1 MEQLPWRLS
10 IDFGTSNTAAAVV
23 QGNGGVFVLRL
34 GSRSD
39 AIPSCVA
46 VYTGEILVGEA
57 AQQIAGIYPSAFEPT
72 PKRRLGEEAIVLAG
86 TTYDPAE
93 LVAAV
98 LRYVMLQ
105 ATRFVGGGSPTEV
118 VLTHPDAWDDYMKGR
133 LAAAARMAG
142 VEENALTLMPEPV
155 AAGWHYAAGSDV
167 GAGAHVA
174 VLDFGGGT
182 CDASVLHLAQTPTGP
197 VFHVVASRGIDP
209 LGGHDFDAQLE
220 NWVYGQLA
228 AEGKAD
234 LLAGLGSE
242 RAAADRAVLRD
253 QVREAKHA
261 LSFHGSAPIGVR
273 SGGHEWVCTV
283 TRGEFEGLI
292 DSQVRRAVELVHG
305 VIRQAVP
312 SVQQLHKVYLTGG
325 SSYIP
330 ALQAKLA
337 EILPLKLGLLG
348 DPKQITSIG
357 ALQAPALPRR
367 AVPAPVP
374 DRPIFG
380 HPVPALPLRAPTP
393 ATNMGEV
400 PAANGVQEA
409 LVTSAGVGEASA
421 RMPGAPRD
429 ARTSPSKL
437 SKKLLIGA
445 GSGVTVLLVVA
456 TIALASALQ
465 PPGGSASPGPS
476 SSGPVSSS
484 AEPRLCGGAQR
495 DELSDGE
502 CTLLSDATNLG
513 LVNAASCDANTD
525 LVAASHG
532 LICDP
537 PSTSGFTPA
546 EKPAIFVYGYTEAE
560 AMHSEFDQI
569 IDQFGAAER
578 SVTIPPGWQD
588 WTISNDPTKK
598 VQGRILGA
606 TQDGTNYLVWT
617 EDEVLLEFWAVSK
630 VADVSRLHEWWRQ

>member
-1 MEQLPWRLS
+1 MEQFPWRLS

-46 VYTGEILVGEA
+46 VYNGEILMGEA

-72 PKRRLGEEAIVLAG
+72 PKRRLGEEAVVLAG

-98 LRYVMLQ
+98 LRYVLLQ

-133 LAAAARMAG
+133 LATAARMAG
-142 VEENALTLMPEPV
+142 IEEYALTLMPEPV

-242 RAAADRAVLRD
+242 RAAADRAILRD

-292 DSQVRRAVELVHG
+292 DSQVRQAVELVHG

-337 EILPLKLGLLG
+337 EILPLKLGLMG

-357 ALQAPALPRR
+357 ALQAPARPRR
-367 AVPAPVP
+367 AVPAPVAIP
-374 DRPIFG
+374 APGLDRPHSG
-380 HPVPALPLRAPTP
+380 QTLPAPPLRAP
-393 ATNMGEV
+393 
-400 PAANGVQEA
+400 
-409 LVTSAGVGEASA
+409 AGDYGT
-421 RMPGAPRD
+421 PGAPPPGVPQDVRP
-429 ARTSPSKL
+429 PSKFP
-437 SKKLLIGA
+437 KKLLIGA

-456 TIALASALQ
+456 TIALASARQ
-465 PPGGSASPGPS
+465 PPGGPTSTGPS
-476 SSGPVSSS
+476 SSASVST
-484 AEPRLCGGAQR
+484 APEPRLCGGGQR

-502 CTLLSDATNLG
+502 CTLLTDAANLG
-513 LVNAASCDANTD
+513 LVDSDTCEANSD
-525 LVAASHG
+525 LVAANHG

-537 PSTSGFTPA
+537 RSDSGFTPA
-546 EKPAIFVYGYTEAE
+546 EKPTIFVYGYEEAE
-560 AMHSEFDQI
+560 AMHTEFDRI

-588 WTISNDPTKK
+588 WTISDDPAKK
-598 VQGRILGA
+598 IQGRILGA
-606 TQDGTNYLVWT
+606 AQDGTNYLVWT
-617 EDEVLLEFWAVSK
+617 EDDALMEFWAISED
-630 VADVSRLHEWWRQ
+630 ADVEKLHDWWQK